1 MMLFAVPRSRTTTAF
16 IKARCGCAACG
27 DARHLCGVKAPQQ
40 LRHALGGLP
49 HTQRLFHGGLSQRL
63 RQVFPGEEVLGP
75 APAPVLK
82 LNNRFRYR
90 LLLVGKNDKATRDRI
105 SWLLKEFAN
114 DRANRGLNIFVDCNT
129 ME

>member
-1 MMLFAVPRSRTTTAF
+1 AAAG
-16 IKARCGCAACG
+16 ARE
-27 DARHLCGVKAPQQ
+27 
-40 LRHALGGLP
+40 
-49 HTQRLFHGGLSQRL
+49 RL

-90 LLLVGKNDKATRDRI
+90 LLLVGKNDKPTRDRI

-114 DRANRGLNIFVDCNT
+114 DRAHRGLNIFVDCNP
-129 ME
+129 MD